1 MEEPDTRWCWPSGPS
16 TRITETPLPMLT
28 SKYGKVAHTA
38 SPGRGTLS
46 SHPDP
51 RIADFG
57 LALPLLLQ
65 LSLLLPLLLLLALS
79 LLVLPVAL
87 LVPAP
92 KAGGEPRIGGRRVV
106 CCSPI
111 GR

>member
-1 MEEPDTRWCWPSGPS
+1 
-16 TRITETPLPMLT
+16 MLT

-46 SHPDP
+46 SQPEP
-51 RIADFG
+51 RIDDDLG
-57 LALPLLLQ
+57 LP
-65 LSLLLPLLLLLALS
+65 LSLLQLLLLLLL
-79 LLVLPVAL
+79 LLVQL
-87 LVPAP
+87 LLLLLPAP
-92 KAGGEPRIGGRRVV
+92 KAGGEPRIGGRSVV

>member
-1 MEEPDTRWCWPSGPS
+1 
-16 TRITETPLPMLT
+16 MLT

-46 SHPDP
+46 SQPEP
-51 RIADFG
+51 RIDDDLG
-57 LALPLLLQ
+57 LPLSLLQ
-65 LSLLLPLLLLLALS
+65 LLLVQLLLLLVQ
-79 LLVLPVAL
+79 LLL
-87 LVPAP
+87 LLLLPAP
-92 KAGGEPRIGGRRVV
+92 KAGGEPRIGGRSVV